1 MDAMSLG
8 LVGGL
13 AFSNIGLPGTAIRG
27 RHWYCT
33 HRPRLREMFVALLQH
48 SDDII
53 GLCLCEVGNLGDLVG
68 DEGKQR
74 IEDVLQDAFVAAGKQ
89 RPYQFYWAGE
99 TMTVWV
105 NSVSVTKLS
114 PMERMVGLQSY
125 RRVERFEVHGVTV
138 WGKCSLLVYNQ
149 HQPVSEGRPFE
160 PAKRALF
167 CKYVMDDAI
176 RTCKDK
182 PTCVGF
188 LFGGD
193 ANCCVDI
200 WRSIHSCDREVWRE
214 LFQEPKYIFAS
225 DEKMR
230 KPQPGDVDIAVGMGI
245 AGLNFE
251 QQHSAAPG
259 REKIHDN
266 VVVRWAYCPAVS
278 GTQCSGVPSYDE
290 FAPASGTREQRRC
303 LGAGRGGRMV
313 PGSNRRGASCG
324 SVGRGCSSLSVP
336 VVPVV
341 SLSSGGTASTPPW
354 RGRSRVRSVPSSSVE
369 PRCKR
374 HIGTPLLPVADNLE
388 RVPGVPWRRRSSVRS
403 VPSSSVE
410 PRCKRHIEAPLQ
422 CVAGNLETVSGLRD
436 VFAGEIACMS
446 KVLGGPI
453 EECRFSMKSCPEIPE
468 VITGGPS
475 RLLRVALDGD
485 FQIEPRLCR
494 GAKGVWENAVKPDGT
509 PLTSFHGTYGSFAV
523 RILQDMEFRMGTVT
537 TGGYCGVWHGYMKF
551 ACKYALPYIWPECH
565 GLTMSIFELQV
576 TALSTRE
583 KGRYCTRFPGC
594 FQVVALLLGRV
605 DQTTVGSSLE
615 SRGFCEVGNGM
626 KCDPDRITSTAPSR
640 ILECD
645 HPRSSHSV
653 TGDLSVGV
661 AVGRAKLVRLARG
674 RVHAADEWARG
685 NSMVNGV
692 LSPALI
698 TAVAPS
704 RILKRG
710 YPRSSCSVTGDL
722 AVGVSVE
729 RAKLVRDP
737 RARVHAAGGR
747 VHGTPMVD
755 DVLPPKS
762 SWVDSSLQTR
772 FLGKRWRNG
781 GGRDGG
787 GRDCKEGRHTV
798 KNATRKWKKAVK
810 ALARGECTRSQK
822 REQAWREHYD
832 FDCI

>member
-8 LVGGL
+8 FVGGL

-27 RHWYCT
+27 SRWFST
-33 HRPRLREMFVALLQH
+33 HRLRLRKMFVDLLQH

-53 GLCLCEVGNLGDLVG
+53 GLCLCEVGNLADFVC
-68 DEGKQR
+68 DEGKKR
-74 IEDVLQDAFVAAGKQ
+74 IEDVLHDAFVAARKQ
-89 RPYQFYWAGE
+89 CPVQIYWAGE
-99 TMTVWV
+99 TLTAWV
-105 NSVSVTKLS
+105 NSVSVTKLL
-114 PMERMVGLQSY
+114 PMERMEGLQYY
-125 RRVERFEVHGVTV
+125 RRVERFEVHGVTAC
-138 WGKCSLLVYNQ
+138 GECSLLVYNQ
-149 HQPVSEGRPFE
+149 HQAVSEGRPFSL
-160 PAKRALF
+160 ANRTRF
-167 CKYVMDDAI
+167 CRYVMDDAI
-176 RTCKDK
+176 RTCEDK
-182 PTCVGF
+182 PSCVGF

-193 ANCCVDI
+193 ANCGVDI
-200 WRSIHSCDREVWRE
+200 WRPIHSSDREMWRE
-214 LFQEPKYIFAS
+214 LFQEPEYIFAS
-225 DEKMR
+225 VEKMR

-266 VVVRWAYCPAVS
+266 VVVRWAYCPAAS
-278 GTQCSGVPSYDE
+278 GTQCYSGAPPYDE
-290 FAPASGTREQRRC
+290 FAPASGTRERRRC
-303 LGAGRGGRMV
+303 LGAGRVGRMV

-324 SVGRGCSSLSVP
+324 SVDHGCSSLSAR
-336 VVPVV
+336 VVPAF
-341 SLSSGGTASTPPW
+341 SLSSGSTASTPPW
-354 RGRSRVRSVPSSSVE
+354 RGRSRVRSVVSSSVE
-369 PRCKR
+369 PC
-374 HIGTPLLPVADNLE
+374 
-388 RVPGVPWRRRSSVRS
+388 
-403 VPSSSVE
+403 
-410 PRCKRHIEAPLQ
+410 CKRHIEAPLLR
-422 CVAGNLETVSGLRD
+422 VADNLETVPGPPWRVDSMVRSVASSSVEPCCQRHIEAPLHRVADNLDIVSGLRD
-436 VFAGEIACMS
+436 VFAGEIECMS

-453 EECRFSMKSCPEIPE
+453 EESRFSVRACPEIPA

-475 RLLRVALDGD
+475 RLLRVALDD
-485 FQIEPRLCR
+485 LFEIAPRLCR
-494 GAKGVWENAVKPDGT
+494 GAKDIWENALNPDGT

-523 RILQDMEFRMGTVT
+523 RILQDRVFRMGTVT
-537 TGGYCGVWHGYMKF
+537 TGGWCGVWHGHMQY

-565 GLTMSIFELQV
+565 GRTMTIFELQV
-576 TALSTRE
+576 TALSSRAV
-583 KGRYCTRFPGC
+583 GRYCTRFPGC

-615 SRGFCEVGNGM
+615 SLGFCEVGNGTE
-626 KCDPDRITSTAPSR
+626 CDPARITATAPSR
-640 ILECD
+640 ILECE

-674 RVHAADEWARG
+674 KVHAADECARG
-685 NSMVNGV
+685 NPMVNGV

-710 YPRSSCSVTGDL
+710 YPRISCSVTGDL
-722 AVGVSVE
+722 SVGVSVGC
-729 RAKLVRDP
+729 AKLVRDP

-762 SWVDSSLQTR
+762 SCVDSSLQTR

-798 KNATRKWKKAVK
+798 KNANRKRKKAAK
-810 ALARGECTRSQK
+810 AVARGEWTRSEK
-822 REQAWREHYD
+822 RERVRRGIFVD
-832 FDCI
+832 F